1 MAKSRL
7 SSLIF
12 ICLPSS
18 FQVTL
23 DNLSACERTIL
34 SSFHERLAESN
45 KTIDSP
51 PPSPVELHTDLRA
64 KGAKSQFVHLIH
76 ISSCLI
82 WFCQYYIQTHTNCY
96 AYVSNTKTIA
106 GHVRHFGC
114 IELTRKKKKV
124 SFSFRKI
131 RWWPGRFRPTC
142 SPSLKTFLSFL
153 LFVLCQYLTMG

>member
-23 DNLSACERTIL
+23 DNLSACERTTL
-34 SSFHERLAESN
+34 LFSRTFGREQQDN
-45 KTIDSP
+45 WFP